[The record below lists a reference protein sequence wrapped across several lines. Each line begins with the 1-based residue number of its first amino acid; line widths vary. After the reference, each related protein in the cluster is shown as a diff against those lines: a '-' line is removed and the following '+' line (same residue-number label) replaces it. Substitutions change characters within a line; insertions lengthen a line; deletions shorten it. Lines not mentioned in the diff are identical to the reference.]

1 VNYNTG
7 NLTINTTT
15 ATNVAIGRANAGV
28 AGYVDG
34 QIAKVL
40 IYNSELTHAQIA
52 QIYNAK
58 CVALGLSQASAS
70 TETLAVT
77 TGLSSVL
84 RTDTGDDPNWTQ
96 RTVSLSA
103 YASRTIRLVWH
114 WTVGS
119 TGPTYQYDAGLDNI
133 SIDGNSYTFESSNQS
148 FQTTTSNTS
157 TSAYNSASWTS
168 VPNSTTAGRWNRD
181 SGGTPSGSTGPPSGQ
196 NSTWYL
202 YAETSSPANVSGYG
216 FWLRSPSITLSGS
229 PGNCTYY
236 THLNTAGNGQGTLRF
251 YVDVIS

>member
-1 VNYNTG
+1 MTPGQNNVLNIGIAGDGVTEGTETFRINVRTTSTSG
-7 NLTINTTT
+7 TIIGSSDVITIN
-15 ATNVAIGRANAGV
+15 
-28 AGYVDG
+28 D
-34 QIAKVL
+34 
-40 IYNSELTHAQIA
+40 
-52 QIYNAK
+52 
-58 CVALGLSQASAS
+58 
-70 TETLAVT
+70 VT
-77 TGLSSVL
+77 IPTGLSSVL